1 MNAHF
6 AIVTCCASSLALA
19 LTLSGPSFAQDS
31 GAVAQKVL
39 AEDGKVVVRDVVGP
53 AGASWTPP
61 PIGAFTVV
69 YYIKGGTVEY
79 TYADG
84 KKEAAT
90 RTTGTSRIITAAEK
104 RPASIKNT
112 GKAAMHIVTVSVK

>member
-1 MNAHF
+1 MNARF
-6 AIVTCCASSLALA
+6 AIVTCCA
-19 LTLSGPSFAQDS
+19 LTLSGAALAQDS
-31 GAVAQKVL
+31 GSVAQKVL
-39 AEDGKVVVRDVVGP
+39 AEDAKVVVRDVVGP

-61 PIGAFTVV
+61 PIGAYTVV

-84 KKEAAT
+84 KKQSAT
-90 RTTGTSRIITAAEK
+90 RATGTSRIITSAEQ